1 MSNRIISNQNAEE
14 VIVVKH
20 DASGKEVWRYGGQV
34 LRRSDHQV
42 LLQAEFARQAQFAG
56 SLLLEPG
63 DRFVEAYFSDRWYNI
78 YEIYAHGDG
87 RLKGW
92 YCNVSLPA
100 RFEGEFIHYT
110 DLALDLV
117 VLPGGEQQVLDED
130 EFAELHLNADRQDSA
145 LGGLRELQELF
156 KARPRLPLLLDQP
169 PRE

>member
-1 MSNRIISNQNAEE
+1 MSNPIISHQNGED
-14 VIVVKH
+14 VTVVKH
-20 DASGKEVWRYGGQV
+20 DASGKEVWRYSGQV
-34 LRRSDHQV
+34 LLRSDHQV

-63 DRFVEAYFSDRWYNI
+63 DCFVEAYFSDRWYNI
-78 YEIYAHGDG
+78 YEIYAHRDG
-87 RLKGW
+87 HLKGW

-130 EFAELHLNADRQDSA
+130 EFAALDLDAERRDSA

-156 KARPRLPLLLDQP
+156 KARPRLPLLLDRP
-169 PRE
+169 PRV